1 MKIENV
7 ITPTGVA
14 RPGMTVRE
22 GFKLCLQA
30 GVPGIP
36 FVNQAGQVAGIF
48 SIRETLRRACIP
60 EIMVNYADLLGDTTS
75 CVEIPDEHARQLLG
89 ITLDGFV
96 REEHV
101 DVALDTTLVKV
112 VALMEKH
119 SINYVFVHDDGNYI
133 GVITIWAIA
142 RRMLELF

>member
-1 MKIENV
+1 MKIEN
-7 ITPTGVA
+7 IIIPTGTA
-14 RPGMTVRE
+14 RPGMKVRE
-22 GFKLCLQA
+22 GFRECLRC

-36 FVNQAGQVAGIF
+36 FVNETGQVAGIF

-75 CVEIPDEHARQLLG
+75 CVEIPEQHVRQLLELA
-89 ITLDGFV
+89 LDGFV

-101 DVALDTTLVKV
+101 DVSLDTTVVKA

-119 SINYVFVHDDGNYI
+119 SLNYLFVHDDGKYV
-133 GVITIWAIA
+133 GVVTIWSIA
-142 RRMLELF
+142 RRMLELY